1 MPNYTEQGM
10 MPFPFA
16 EVAVNGLEGKEAMKT
31 VLFIDDNEDYRE
43 TVRYLLEAEGLEV
56 HDSDCPDSA
65 FGLLRTIEA
74 PDLIVCDLH
83 MPFTTD
89 ETKADEYVTS
99 FEVGVK
105 TVHELAWV
113 YPDTPVVAMTG
124 LQEVDLKRI
133 KRYLS
138 PIPTYQKPERLNEF
152 LDIVR
157 CHLVSQDWGGIQ

>member
-1 MPNYTEQGM
+1 
-10 MPFPFA
+10 
-16 EVAVNGLEGKEAMKT
+16 VNGLAGKEAMKT
-31 VLFIDDNEDYRE
+31 VLFIDDNEDFRE

-56 HDSDCPDSA
+56 YDSDCPDSA
-65 FGLLRTIEA
+65 FGLLSTIEA

-124 LQEVDLKRI
+124 LQEVDIQRI

-138 PIPTYQKPERLNEF
+138 PIPTYQKPERLHEV

>member
-1 MPNYTEQGM
+1 
-10 MPFPFA
+10 
-16 EVAVNGLEGKEAMKT
+16 VNGLAGKEAMKT
-31 VLFIDDNEDYRE
+31 VLFIDDNEDFRE

-56 HDSDCPDSA
+56 YDSDCPDSA
-65 FGLLRTIEA
+65 FGLLSTIEA

-124 LQEVDLKRI
+124 LQEVDIQRI

-138 PIPTYQKPERLNEF
+138 PIPTYQKPERLHEF